1 MLSSLSRLLAPSLI
15 TPLLVALPLLAA
27 ESSRWKVDAHGGITY
42 SNEACPSG
50 TARERGVEDRPPVE
64 TVPGTATGQAPHE
77 GSNSVRATVPSGT
90 SPPVPPESAREISAE
105 QRKVQIA
112 RCDDLVHRIEYG
124 QQDMLS
130 AAPSERASI
139 ELGIRRLQA
148 EHEANCVRH

>member
-1 MLSSLSRLLAPSLI
+1 MAARRWIVQLLMAS
-15 TPLLVALPLLAA
+15 VAAIPGAA
-27 ESSRWKVDAHGGITY
+27 WAADVRRCEDAHGGITY